1 MAVSNMPAWL
11 ASVKAEYI
19 ESRMRAGESREES
32 QANAD
37 SSFNRFFPAGEPI
50 EGHLVFE
57 VCRAGES
64 VGYLWI
70 GPQLDSG
77 PDKWWVWDIEIYEQY
92 QRLGYGRQAMILAEQ
107 TAKQLG
113 ASELGLNVFGYNTS
127 ARALYESLGYE
138 PTSIRMAKAL

>member
-1 MAVSNMPAWL
+1 MAVSNMPEWL
-11 ASVKAEYI
+11 ALVKAEYI

-50 EGHLVFE
+50 DGHLVFE

-77 PDKWWVWDIEIYEQY
+77 PDKWWVLDIEIYEQY

>member
-1 MAVSNMPAWL
+1 MAVSELPAWL
-11 ASVKAEYI
+11 ASVKAEYV
-19 ESRMRAGESREES
+19 ESRIRAGESRNES

-37 SSFNRFFPAGEPI
+37 ASFNRFFPGGVPV
-50 EGHLVFE
+50 EGHLIFR
-57 VCRAGES
+57 VCREDES

-77 PDKWWVWDIEIYEQY
+77 PDKWWVWDIEIYKQH
-92 QRLGYGRQAMILAEQ
+92 QRHGYGREAMILAER